1 MPVTRQGTNEA
12 MTPESIQAMIDRAIQ
27 RNSTQTQDDNSQNS
41 GGRIRRPVQPARVC
55 TYPDFM
61 KCQPLNFKGTEGV
74 VGLSQWLEKMES
86 VFHISGCAVENQV
99 KFATCTL
106 LGAALT
112 WWNGHVRTL
121 GHNAAYAMT
130 WEMFK
135 KKLTDKYCPN
145 GEIKKLEIEL
155 WNLKYTVDFTLNIH
169 GNVMS
174 ARPKTLDFA
183 IELANDLM
191 DQKLRTYAERQAEN
205 KRKFDNNNQNQ
216 QQLLKKQNVV
226 QAYAVGSGEKKP
238 YGGSKPMC
246 PKCNYHHDG
255 ECAPKCTNCK
265 KVGHLTKNCWHPIN
279 ANNQRTITC
288 YECGN
293 QGHYRSDCPVLKNQG
308 TKARG
313 MVYTLGGGETNQD
326 LDNTEDDI
334 TA

>member
-1 MPVTRQGTNEA
+1 MHVISQGTNDA
-12 MTPESIQAMIDRAIQ
+12 MTPESIQAMIDLEIQ
-27 RNSTQTQDDNSQNS
+27 RNSTQTQDDGSQS
-41 GGRIRRPVQPARVC
+41 LGGGVRRPVQPARIC

-86 VFHISGCAVENQV
+86 VFHIRGCAVENQV

-106 LGAALT
+106 LGAALLV
-112 WWNGHVRTL
+112 GMVKSRKRCAGL
-121 GHNAAYAMT
+121 LSIS
-130 WEMFK
+130 
-135 KKLTDKYCPN
+135 KKLALMCTKFLADETAKIDKYIGGLP
-145 GEIKKLEIEL
+145 
-155 WNLKYTVDFTLNIH
+155 DNIH

-191 DQKLRTYAERQAEN
+191 NQKLYTYAKRQAEN
-205 KRKFDNNNQNQ
+205 KRKFDNNNQDQ

-238 YGGSKPMC
+238 YGGSKPLC
-246 PKCNYHHDG
+246 P
-255 ECAPKCTNCK
+255 
-265 KVGHLTKNCWHPIN
+265 
-279 ANNQRTITC
+279 
-288 YECGN
+288 
-293 QGHYRSDCPVLKNQG
+293 RSDCPVLKNQG
-308 TKARG
+308 TEARG
-313 MVYTLGGGETNQD
+313 IVYTLGGGETNQD